1 MGVDPGLENDQ
12 LINADQGGRA
22 SLTGQTLP
30 GNLHV
35 FQRLGETS
43 AGPLYRAEYAS
54 RYGFEPS
61 LEVSLV
67 VLQWGTDGRGPPRQ
81 IAEAESWHDG
91 FHSRWI
97 AHPNILAMHGV
108 GDISAGGR
116 FVATEPLAG
125 DSLSKVLE
133 GGGLP
138 FRDALDLFAQAA
150 AGVEAIHDTGTF
162 YGHLSPDSILVT
174 RAEAGRRQ
182 LKLLPFDL
190 RTPPPPRSDAPLT
203 STDIWM
209 AYASPERVAGH
220 AMDKRS
226 DIYSL
231 GALLHHLLAGVP
243 PGFEPA
249 RAGTLSESVREVLM
263 RALAPS
269 PRNRF
274 QTVREFVSALERAK
288 PSLRRWLRVSSWR
301 TFAVVATRT
310 LAVGRRALAL
320 VASRTLAVS
329 RRALALGAQAA
340 QATFAATRRHA
351 RLAVAGLILGL
362 AITGVWHFRALFRH
376 LIHTSRQQLVLAMR
390 PRPAAGSHPGA
401 PARPRELRAKA
412 LETSVGK
419 LKTRQQSDSSPQP
432 LRRTGSSRPAANR
445 ETAVPA
451 PSALHLPTPRSLP
464 VAPIESGRLELR
476 SSALLSVD
484 SLENT
489 PSGDRDAAIVRVNDV
504 AARERSRDRPSESG
518 RSTINSEALRNRAF
532 QLAVGDAQRL
542 RIATQ
547 VGESRPG
554 VLIVEVGPGLETV
567 SSARYTLGRLFSAY
581 AEASLMANDT
591 VIELR
596 RDGAKI
602 GEVTSRGIQIT
613 SSPQAPYEP

>member
-54 RYGFEPS
+54 RYGFEAS

-67 VLQWGTDGRGPPRQ
+67 VLQRGTHGGGPPRQ
-81 IAEAESWHDG
+81 IAEAGSWHDS

-116 FVATEPLAG
+116 FVATEPLGG

-138 FRDALDLFAQAA
+138 FRDAMDLFAQAA

-190 RTPPPPRSDAPLT
+190 RTPRPPRSDAPLP

-249 RAGTLSESVREVLM
+249 RAGTLSESVREVLL

-269 PRNRF
+269 PGNRF

-390 PRPAAGSHPGA
+390 PTPAAGSHPGA

-412 LETSVGK
+412 LETSVRK

-445 ETAVPA
+445 ETAVPT
-451 PSALHLPTPRSLP
+451 PPALHLPTPRSLP

-613 SSPQAPYEP
+613 NSPHGPYEP

>member
-1 MGVDPGLENDQ
+1 
-12 LINADQGGRA
+12 
-22 SLTGQTLP
+22 
-30 GNLHV
+30 
-35 FQRLGETS
+35 
-43 AGPLYRAEYAS
+43 
-54 RYGFEPS
+54 
-61 LEVSLV
+61 
-67 VLQWGTDGRGPPRQ
+67 
-81 IAEAESWHDG
+81 
-91 FHSRWI
+91 
-97 AHPNILAMHGV
+97 
-108 GDISAGGR
+108 
-116 FVATEPLAG
+116 
-125 DSLSKVLE
+125 
-133 GGGLP
+133 
-138 FRDALDLFAQAA
+138 
-150 AGVEAIHDTGTF
+150 
-162 YGHLSPDSILVT
+162 
-174 RAEAGRRQ
+174 
-182 LKLLPFDL
+182 
-190 RTPPPPRSDAPLT
+190 
-203 STDIWM
+203 M
-209 AYASPERVAGH
+209 AYASPEGVAGD

-231 GALLHHLLAGVP
+231 GALLHHLLAGAP
-243 PGFEPA
+243 PGFEPT
-249 RAGTLSESVREVLM
+249 RAGTLSESVREVLL

-269 PRNRF
+269 PVNRF
-274 QTVREFVSALERAK
+274 QTVPEFVSALERAK
-288 PSLRRWLRVSSWR
+288 PSLRHWFRVSSWR
-301 TFAVVATRT
+301 SFAVVATRT

-401 PARPRELRAKA
+401 PARPRELRAIA

-445 ETAVPA
+445 ETAVPN
-451 PSALHLPTPRSLP
+451 PLALHLPTPSSLP

-489 PSGDRDAAIVRVNDV
+489 ASDDRDAAILQRVDDV

>member
-451 PSALHLPTPRSLP
+451 PPALHLPTPRSLP

-542 RIATQ
+542 RIAIQ